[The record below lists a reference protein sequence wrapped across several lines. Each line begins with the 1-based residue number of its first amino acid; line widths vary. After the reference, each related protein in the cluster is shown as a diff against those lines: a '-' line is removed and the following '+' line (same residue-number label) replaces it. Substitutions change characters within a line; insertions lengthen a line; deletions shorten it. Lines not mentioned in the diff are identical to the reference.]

1 MIKFLEYFTEILAWL
16 GIVISF
22 TLLGAMLGFV
32 LGYILLSGTWGQITG
47 LGLTIS
53 GFITGIYLAIKAWK
67 TVGTVAFISGFS
79 QFRRPVDTNENSDK

>member
-22 TLLGAMLGFV
+22 TLLGGMLGFV
-32 LGYILLSGTWGQITG
+32 LGYILLTGIWGEIIG
-47 LGLTIS
+47 LLLTIA

-67 TVGTVAFISGFS
+67 TIGTVAFISGHS
-79 QFRRPVDTNENSDK
+79 QFRSSVPADENNDK